1 MTRWISGRRAAT
13 TLEFAIVSIPFLTF
27 VLFVMEL
34 SYCLFTQEVLDRA
47 LHIAARNIQTGNAQN
62 VVNGS
67 GFITNYI
74 APNLTGLLAPS
85 NIYVQIKRISPTAG
99 QDYYNFT
106 TGTIPMTAGA
116 LDLSGFGSDL
126 FCNSGPA
133 QMVLIS
139 AIYVGPSFVG
149 GLLPNVLSVYYNGT
163 LVDATLSTVG
173 IITENFPPA
182 AAASGSAS
190 AC

>member
-1 MTRWISGRRAAT
+1 
-13 TLEFAIVSIPFLTF
+13 
-27 VLFVMEL
+27 
-34 SYCLFTQEVLDRA
+34 
-47 LHIAARNIQTGNAQN
+47 
-62 VVNGS
+62 
-67 GFITNYI
+67 
-74 APNLTGLLAPS
+74 
-85 NIYVQIKRISPTAG
+85 
-99 QDYYNFT
+99 
-106 TGTIPMTAGA
+106 
-116 LDLSGFGSDL
+116 
-126 FCNSGPA
+126 
-133 QMVLIS
+133 MVLIS